1 MDNAT
6 RTRGDGIEEG
16 LRFLGVGAAHA
27 LELGASSAV
36 LERHGRPELL
46 IDCGPGVPRRFED
59 RYGCLPPAMFI
70 THVHLDHVAGLEQ
83 LFVGASLEPATRPVR
98 LYVPVA
104 IVNDLHARV
113 GSLPFPL
120 AEGGGNFWDAFQ
132 LVPVKDGFWHRGEW
146 FDVFPVRH
154 HAPDFAWGLRL
165 AGRFV
170 FTGDTRPIPEM
181 LRHQG
186 RCGERLFHD
195 CAWRGNPSHTGWEDV
210 LREYEPAL
218 RERLVAYHF
227 ESAAAAE
234 RLARAG
240 ARVAHSGELIGFRD
254 SGREDGAPERGP
266 GMERRLRLAG

>member
-1 MDNAT
+1 MNDST
-6 RTRGDGIEEG
+6 ETGGDRMEEG

-27 LELGASSAV
+27 LELGASAAV
-36 LERHGRPELL
+36 LERGGRAELL
-46 IDCGPGVPRRFED
+46 IDCGPGVPRRFEA
-59 RYGCLPPAMFI
+59 RYGRPPAAVFI

-83 LFVGASLEPATRPVR
+83 VFVAAATAAGPGPVR
-98 LYVPVA
+98 LYAPVP
-104 IVNDLHARV
+104 IIGELHARV
-113 GSLPFPL
+113 GALPFSL

-132 LVPVKDGFWHRGEW
+132 LVPVRDGFWHQGEW

-195 CAWRGNPSHTGWEDV
+195 CAWRGNPSHTGWDDV
-210 LREYEPAL
+210 LREYDPAL
-218 RERLVAYHF
+218 RERLVAYHV
-227 ESAAAAE
+227 ESEMAAR
-234 RLARAG
+234 RLAASG
-240 ARVAHSGELIGFRD
+240 ARVARPGELIRFRPP
-254 SGREDGAPERGP
+254 GRGDHAPERGP
-266 GMERRLRLAG
+266 GMHRRLSFAG